1 MRICLIAPKW
11 PKMVNSYP
19 PLGLAYLAA
28 FLERDDHDVR
38 ILDLGLDPGIPLDV
52 DIQRVVEFGPDLIG
66 ITAMTSNYESAL
78 ETCSKLKAAL
88 AAPIVIGGPHA
99 TLFPERVLQE
109 PSFDYAVFGE
119 GEDTLC
125 ELARALAFSRFE
137 PTSEDLQLIQGLC
150 YREHGRIVMTSP
162 RPLAHDLDAF
172 PFPARHLFDLERYP
186 LYTPDGQRMMSLLS
200 SRGCPYNCSYCFKG
214 IMGRSYRQRSVDSI
228 MAEIREV
235 VDRYG
240 VRNIY
245 FVDDLFAVDKRRL
258 LEFTQRVIDERL
270 GIRWQCLARVDRIDE
285 ESLQQMQRAGCREIH
300 YGIESGNQEMIDRIG
315 KQITLSQ
322 VRQAVAWTRGVGILT
337 KGYFMLGLPGD
348 TEETM
353 EQTIS
358 FAEELDLDEAMFSL
372 TTPFPGTRLWEDLCA
387 KHPGTEYNADFTHA
401 YYYSSYSEELEPFM
415 NLSDVSDSRLAQ
427 LVREANDR
435 FWESKRKHKY
445 VRALGRPWGTW
456 AWQLSRIPA
465 VRAIGR
471 RLLDL
476 GVGPAGK
483 RFRQENAPS
492 WS

>member
-28 FLERDDHDVR
+28 FLERDDHDVN
-38 ILDLGLDPGIPLDV
+38 IIDLGLDPNVLLDEGIPQ
-52 DIQRVVEFGPDLIG
+52 IVEYNPDLIG

-78 ETCSKLKAAL
+78 ETSKLLKAAL
-88 AAPIVIGGPHA
+88 PMPIVIGGPHA
-99 TLFPERVLQE
+99 TLFPERVLRE
-109 PSFDYAVFGE
+109 SCFDYLVYGE

-125 ELARALAFSRFE
+125 ELAQALDSNPIE
-137 PTSEDLQLIQGLC
+137 PSTENLDQIQGLC
-150 YREHGRIVMTSP
+150 YKEAGSIIKNPP
-162 RPLAHDLDAF
+162 RPLARDLDGF

-186 LYTPDGQRMMSLLS
+186 LYTPDGQRMISLLS

-214 IMGRSYRQRSVDSI
+214 IMGRTYRQRSVDSI
-228 MAEIREV
+228 LAEIHEI

-240 VRNIY
+240 IKNLY
-245 FVDDLFAVDKRRL
+245 FVDDLFAADKRRL
-258 LEFTQRVIDERL
+258 IEFTQRVIEEELD
-270 GIRWQCLARVDRIDE
+270 IRWQCLARVDRIDQ

-300 YGIESGNQEMIDRIG
+300 YGIESGNQEMIDKIG

-322 VRQAVAWTRGVGILT
+322 VRQAVTWTRQAGIMV

-387 KHPGTEYNADFTHA
+387 RHPGTEYNADFTHA
-401 YYYSSYSEELEPFM
+401 YYYNSYSEELEPFM
-415 NLSDVSDSRLAQ
+415 NLSEVTDSRLAQ
-427 LVREANDR
+427 LVRVANDR
-435 FWESKRKHKY
+435 FWEGKRRRKY
-445 VRALGRPWGTW
+445 VRGLGRPWGTW
-456 AWQLSRIPA
+456 VWHLSRIP
-465 VRAIGR
+465 VIRAIGR
-471 RLLDL
+471 RILDR
-476 GVGPAGK
+476 GSGQAG
-483 RFRQENAPS
+483 RNLRQGSATS